1 MVYLPTVHVHLVDFY
16 GTPRETYQSHGSYEK
31 GKSFSSY
38 CFKGK
43 VLVSGS
49 VTATSNL
56 IRKSKQNN
64 FNLLHLQGLESES
77 PGYPASR
84 IYKGE
89 NYYASSK
96 SVPGFSSDIIT
107 HRMHGTGILYLPTN
121 LPSKNAPYGILLAM
135 YHQKKS
141 TTRSLVYIPRSPQPW
156 APYGGFLLSSRP
168 RWTCCSCCRS
178 VATARR
184 IGHPTSGIE
193 VAEVASWV
201 EACRIISCMVY
212 LPTFG

>member
-1 MVYLPTVHVHLVDFY
+1 MVYLPTVHVHLVDLY
-16 GTPRETYQSHGSYEK
+16 GTYRETFQSHESHEK

-77 PGYPASR
+77 PRYPASR

-89 NYYASSK
+89 NYYAAFK
-96 SVPGFSSDIIT
+96 SVPGFCSDIIT

-121 LPSKNAPYGILLAM
+121 LPSTNAPYGILLAM
-135 YHQKKS
+135 YH
-141 TTRSLVYIPRSPQPW
+141 
-156 APYGGFLLSSRP
+156 
-168 RWTCCSCCRS
+168 
-178 VATARR
+178 
-184 IGHPTSGIE
+184 
-193 VAEVASWV
+193 
-201 EACRIISCMVY
+201 
-212 LPTFG
+212 

>member
-121 LPSKNAPYGILLAM
+121 LPSKNAPSLWYTISHVPSKEINHSKFGIYTTVTATLGSSWGVLAIPLALWRLQATVDLL
-135 YHQKKS
+135 QLLSKCCDGEEN
-141 TTRSLVYIPRSPQPW
+141 RSPDVRRRSGRSCIM
-156 APYGGFLLSSRP
+156 GGSL
-168 RWTCCSCCRS
+168 
-178 VATARR
+178 
-184 IGHPTSGIE
+184 
-193 VAEVASWV
+193 
-201 EACRIISCMVY
+201 
-212 LPTFG
+212 